1 MNFWQALYRWGA
13 LGIVL
18 LAVTIPVVAQERRAR
33 PPRPNPERYEGVFYK
48 DVVGALQGVRPRVG
62 ELAGQQPAG
71 KTSGAGSTASSNSAA
86 ASSSGKKWANLTDAV
101 HLEDEIKRL
110 KMRYDAVVTTPGRFN
125 GGDFQ
130 QARVELGMLAT
141 FFAVINDFEG
151 EIRFREDAAIARDLM
166 SRAIVGVSSGAGD
179 AFNIAKQR
187 QADLQDI
194 VSGSGL
200 NRSAPTEPNDWS
212 IITTRS
218 VIMNYLEE
226 VLGEPL
232 QSGTN
237 NADDFGPA
245 SDDLA
250 RAAAMVAVLGQVLTE
265 PGMDE
270 ADDTDYNAFS
280 RQMTQAALD
289 LRKAIEQQDAEA
301 ARLAVGA
308 ISQSCE
314 ACHNDYR

>member
-1 MNFWQALYRWGA
+1 M
-13 LGIVL
+13 
-18 LAVTIPVVAQERRAR
+18 AVAMPAEAQERRAR

-48 DVVGALQGVRPRVG
+48 DVVAALQGARPRVG
-62 ELAGQQPAG
+62 ELAGLQPAN
-71 KTSGAGSTASSNSAA
+71 KSTAGGATTESNPGSE
-86 ASSSGKKWANLTDAV
+86 SGSGKKWTNLTAAV

-110 KMRYDAVVTTPGRFN
+110 KMRYDSVVTTPGRFN

-130 QARVELGMLAT
+130 QAREELAMLAT
-141 FFAVINDFEG
+141 FFAVITEFDED
-151 EIRFREDAAIARDLM
+151 IRFREDAAIARDLM

-200 NRSAPTEPNDWS
+200 NRSAPTDPNDWS

-218 VIMNYLEE
+218 AIMNYLEE

-270 ADDTDYNAFS
+270 ADDEDYNAFS

-289 LRKAIEQQDAEA
+289 LQQAIEQQDAAA